1 MYLLDTNVIS
11 ELRHGKPQQSQ
22 AVRAWAADKEMNR
35 LYLSAITVL
44 ELEKGVQ
51 SLERKLPPQG
61 SALRDWLDRVKFAF
75 ADRIL
80 PFTQDAAVL
89 CAGMHFPHPKPER
102 DAMIA
107 ATALQ
112 HRMTLVTRNT
122 ADFENTG
129 VVLVNPFVDV
139 ATAPRQR

>member
-1 MYLLDTNVIS
+1 VYLLDTNVIS

-22 AVRAWAADKEMNR
+22 AVRAWAADKEMSR
-35 LYLSAITVL
+35 LFLSAITVL

-51 SLERKLPPQG
+51 ALERKLPPQG
-61 SALRDWLDRVKFAF
+61 SALRDWLDRVKNVF

-80 PFTQDAAVL
+80 PFTQDTAVL
-89 CAGMHFPHPKPER
+89 CAGMHFPNPKPER

-122 ADFENTG
+122 VDFENTG
-129 VVLVNPFVDV
+129 VALINPFTDDAG
-139 ATAPRQR
+139 ATRQS

>member
-51 SLERKLPPQG
+51 ALERKLPPQG

-80 PFTQDAAVL
+80 PFTEDTAAL
-89 CAGMHFPHPKPER
+89 CAGMHFPDPKPER
-102 DAMIA
+102 DTMIA
-107 ATALQ
+107 ATTLQ
-112 HRMTLVTRNT
+112 HRMTLVTRNM
-122 ADFENTG
+122 ADFETTG
-129 VVLVNPFVDV
+129 IALINPFI
-139 ATAPRQR
+139 A

>member
-1 MYLLDTNVIS
+1 MYLLDTNIIS
-11 ELRHGKPQQSQ
+11 ELRHGKPKQSQ
-22 AVRAWAADKEMNR
+22 AVRNWAADQEMSR
-35 LYLSAITVL
+35 LFLSAITVL

-51 SLERKLPPQG
+51 ALEQKKPSQG
-61 SALRDWLDRVKFAF
+61 SALRDWLDRVKTAF

-80 PFTQDAAVL
+80 PFTEDTAIICAAL
-89 CAGMHFPHPKPER
+89 HFPSPKPER

-122 ADFENTG
+122 VDFENTG
-129 VVLVNPFVDV
+129 VGLINPFAD
-139 ATAPRQR
+139 

>member
-22 AVRAWAADKEMNR
+22 AVRAWAADKEMSR
-35 LYLSAITVL
+35 LFLSAITVL

-51 SLERKLPPQG
+51 ALERKLPPQG
-61 SALRDWLDRVKFAF
+61 SALRDWLNRVKTAF

-80 PFTQDAAVL
+80 PFTQDTAAL
-89 CAGMHFPHPKPER
+89 CAGLHFPDPKPER

-112 HRMTLVTRNT
+112 HRFTVVTRNVV
-122 ADFENTG
+122 DFQHTG
-129 VVLVNPFVDV
+129 VPLLNPWQ
-139 ATAPRQR
+139 T

>member
-51 SLERKLPPQG
+51 ALESKLPPQG
-61 SALRDWLDRVKFAF
+61 SALRDWLDRVKTAF

-80 PFTQDAAVL
+80 PFTEDTAAL
-89 CAGMHFPHPKPER
+89 CAGMHFPDPKPER
-102 DAMIA
+102 DTMIA

-112 HRMTLVTRNT
+112 HRMTLVTRNM
-122 ADFENTG
+122 ADFETTG
-129 VVLVNPFVDV
+129 IALINPFI
-139 ATAPRQR
+139 A

>member
-22 AVRAWAADKEMNR
+22 AVRAWAADKEMSR
-35 LYLSAITVL
+35 LFLSAITVL

-51 SLERKLPPQG
+51 ALERKLPPQG
-61 SALRDWLDRVKFAF
+61 SALRDWLDRVKNVF

-80 PFTQDAAVL
+80 PFTQDTAVL
-89 CAGMHFPHPKPER
+89 CAGMHFPNPKPER

-122 ADFENTG
+122 VDFENAG
-129 VVLVNPFVDV
+129 VALINPFTDDAG
-139 ATAPRQR
+139 ATRQS

>member
-1 MYLLDTNVIS
+1 VYLLDTNVIS
-11 ELRHGKPQQSQ
+11 ELRHGKPKQSP
-22 AVRAWAADKEMNR
+22 AVRAWSADKEMSR

-51 SLERKLPPQG
+51 AMERKLPPQAG
-61 SALRDWLDRVKFAF
+61 ALRDWLDRVKSAF

-80 PFTQDAAVL
+80 PFTQDTAVF
-89 CAGMHFPHPKPER
+89 CACVHFPKLKPER

-112 HRMTLVTRNT
+112 HRMTLVTRNV
-122 ADFENTG
+122 ADFETTG
-129 VVLVNPFVDV
+129 VALINPFADV

>member
-1 MYLLDTNVIS
+1 VYLIDTNVIS

-22 AVRAWAADKEMNR
+22 AVRAWAADKEMSR
-35 LYLSAITVL
+35 LFLSAITVL

-51 SLERKLPPQG
+51 ALERKLPPQG
-61 SALRDWLDRVKFAF
+61 SALRDWLDRVKTAF

-80 PFTQDAAVL
+80 PFTQDTAVL
-89 CAGMHFPHPKPER
+89 CAGMHFPDPKPER

-122 ADFENTG
+122 VDFENTG
-129 VVLVNPFVDV
+129 VALINPFVE
-139 ATAPRQR
+139 AAIASR

>member
-11 ELRHGKPQQSQ
+11 ELRHGKPQQSP
-22 AVRAWAADKEMNR
+22 AVRAWAADKDMSR
-35 LYLSAITVL
+35 LFLSAITAL

-51 SLERKLPPQG
+51 ALERKQPPQG
-61 SALRDWLDRVKFAF
+61 SALRDWLDRVKTAF

-80 PFTQDAAVL
+80 PFTEDTAVL
-89 CAGMHFPHPKPER
+89 CAAMHFPQPKPER

-112 HRMTLVTRNT
+112 HRMTLITRNVT
-122 ADFENTG
+122 DFEKTG
-129 VVLVNPFVDV
+129 VALINPFAD
-139 ATAPRQR
+139 

>member
-11 ELRHGKPQQSQ
+11 ELRHGKPQQSP
-22 AVRAWAADKEMNR
+22 AVRAWAADKDMSR
-35 LYLSAITVL
+35 LFLSAVTVL

-51 SLERKLPPQG
+51 ALERKLPPQG
-61 SALRDWLDRVKFAF
+61 SALRDWLDRVKTAF

-80 PFTQDAAVL
+80 QFTQDTAVL
-89 CAGMHFPHPKPER
+89 CAGMHFPNPKPER

-112 HRMTLVTRNT
+112 HRMTLVTRNV

-129 VVLVNPFVDV
+129 VALINPFE
-139 ATAPRQR
+139 T

>member
-51 SLERKLPPQG
+51 ALERKLPPQG

-80 PFTQDAAVL
+80 PFTEDTAAL
-89 CAGMHFPHPKPER
+89 CAGMHFPDPRPER

-112 HRMTLVTRNT
+112 HRMTLVTRNM
-122 ADFENTG
+122 ADFETTG
-129 VVLVNPFVDV
+129 IALINPFI
-139 ATAPRQR
+139 A

>member
-11 ELRHGKPQQSQ
+11 ELRHGKPKQSQ

-51 SLERKLPPQG
+51 ALERKQPPQG
-61 SALRDWLDRVKFAF
+61 SALRDWLDRVKTAF

-80 PFTQDAAVL
+80 PFTQDTAVL
-89 CAGMHFPHPKPER
+89 CAGLHFPDPKPER

-112 HRMTLVTRNT
+112 HRMTLITRNVT
-122 ADFENTG
+122 DFENTG
-129 VVLVNPFVDV
+129 VELVNPFVD
-139 ATAPRQR
+139 

>member
-22 AVRAWAADKEMNR
+22 AVRAWAADKEMSR
-35 LYLSAITVL
+35 LFLSAITVL

-51 SLERKLPPQG
+51 ALERKLPPQG
-61 SALRDWLDRVKFAF
+61 SALRDWLNRVKTAF

-80 PFTQDAAVL
+80 PFSEDTAVL
-89 CAGMHFPHPKPER
+89 CAGMHFPDPKPER

-112 HRMTLVTRNT
+112 HRMTLVTRIT
-122 ADFENTG
+122 VDFENTG
-129 VVLVNPFVDV
+129 VALINPFVE
-139 ATAPRQR
+139 AAIASR

>member
-22 AVRAWAADKEMNR
+22 AVRAWAADKEMSR
-35 LYLSAITVL
+35 VFLSAITVL

-51 SLERKLPPQG
+51 ALERKLPPQG

-80 PFTQDAAVL
+80 PFTQDTAVL
-89 CAGMHFPHPKPER
+89 CAGMHFPYPKPER

-112 HRMTLVTRNT
+112 HRMSLVTRNT

-129 VVLVNPFVDV
+129 VTLINPFADV
-139 ATAPRQR
+139 AAASL